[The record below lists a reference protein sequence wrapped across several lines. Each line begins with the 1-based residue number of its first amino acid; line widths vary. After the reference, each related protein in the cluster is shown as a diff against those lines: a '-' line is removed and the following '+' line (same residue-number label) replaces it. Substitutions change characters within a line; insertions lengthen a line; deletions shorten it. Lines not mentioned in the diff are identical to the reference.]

1 MILGASGAKEMPRPT
16 APARSTPGSHAAWPL
31 TFVLSG
37 SPLLSCGSMFGNLPL
52 FSRLSSDQNGP
63 SSVPMSNFC

>member
-1 MILGASGAKEMPRPT
+1 MILGASGAKETPRPG
-16 APARSTPGSHAAWPL
+16 APARITPGSHPAWPL
-31 TFVLSG
+31 TSVLSG

-63 SSVPMSNFC
+63 SSLSLCAHE